1 MEPQSRKP
9 QKRHIAFC
17 PQIISGDNML
27 SQFNDRNIS
36 AFADGKYNF
45 RFNAKWHFGVVWNF
59 NHSHNNGFASYTSGD
74 TEEIINRFRE
84 NSYSFGV
91 EAGASYIMS
100 QRIAFVLRVKEKRDI
115 YSSYYTGSTDSHQ
128 WQSLG
133 ETFASLQ
140 WWYMPSSRVRMSITP
155 QITIKRPQH
164 KPPIQRN
171 ASAARRATQRF
182 LQHKQ

>member
-1 MEPQSRKP
+1 MALR
-9 QKRHIAFC
+9 
-17 PQIISGDNML
+17 
-27 SQFNDRNIS
+27 
-36 AFADGKYNF
+36 
-45 RFNAKWHFGVVWNF
+45 VVWNF

-100 QRIAFVLRVKEKRDI
+100 QRIAFVLGVKEKRDI

-133 ETFASLQ
+133 GDFCF
-140 WWYMPSSRVRMSITP
+140 ITMVVYAF
-155 QITIKRPQH
+155 IKSKNEYHATNHHKRPQH

-171 ASAARRATQRF
+171 ASAAGVQLNASYNINNKNNLSF
-182 LQHKQ
+182 GLLP